1 ALAIAKPAPI
11 CRRGG
16 ITVVPKIFSG
26 EFFGSFFGVKKE
38 RPVAASDGKPMRG
51 GNKGLSVQSEDANRL
66 QRLKTFHTS
75 SSSTLYLLSTIFVL
89 LNFGFISAT
98 HAQSQTHHSGSGAAE
113 VVVMGEV
120 RSAGDGRMM
129 EGVTIR
135 IKEARTLTDERGS
148 FRIETDLQEG
158 EIEASFVGY
167 RSAIVSFDLNSRFV
181 RIKLDPAYETIDEVE
196 VVSTGYQRLPRERA
210 TGSFVYLD
218 KRLINRTV
226 GSNFLERMEGVVPG
240 MNFNN
245 QTYQSSLGQKDFSIR
260 GTSTL
265 FGQSQPLVVM
275 DGFPYD

>member
-98 HAQSQTHHSGSGAAE
+98 HAQSQTHHSGSGAAP

-135 IKEARTLTDERGS
+135 IKEDRTLTDERGS

-167 RSAIVSFDLNSRFV
+167 RSAIVRFDLNSKF
-181 RIKLDPAYETIDEVE
+181 I
-196 VVSTGYQRLPRERA
+196 
-210 TGSFVYLD
+210 
-218 KRLINRTV
+218 
-226 GSNFLERMEGVVPG
+226 
-240 MNFNN
+240 
-245 QTYQSSLGQKDFSIR
+245 
-260 GTSTL
+260 
-265 FGQSQPLVVM
+265 
-275 DGFPYD
+275 